1 VDSVFI
7 FLQIVLINLL
17 LSGDNAVVIAMA
29 SQQLPPKERKRAVW
43 WGALAAVGLRCL
55 LTLAAISLLQIPYL
69 QAIGAVLLL
78 YIAAKLLA
86 DAGQEGD
93 LHMPSKKSKSLA
105 QAIRTI
111 VAADFIMSLDNVL
124 AIAAVADGDTVLIL
138 LGIAISIPM
147 IIWGSQIL
155 GSLLHK
161 FPPLVYIGAGLLG
174 FAAGGMLVHD
184 PGMDALLFNGSR
196 TAAEAIPLLCIPF
209 VVIIGLLKRRT

>member
-1 VDSVFI
+1 MDSVLI

-69 QAIGAVLLL
+69 QAIGSVLLL

-93 LHMPSKKSKSLA
+93 LHMPSK
-105 QAIRTI
+105 
-111 VAADFIMSLDNVL
+111 
-124 AIAAVADGDTVLIL
+124 
-138 LGIAISIPM
+138 
-147 IIWGSQIL
+147 
-155 GSLLHK
+155 
-161 FPPLVYIGAGLLG
+161 
-174 FAAGGMLVHD
+174 
-184 PGMDALLFNGSR
+184 
-196 TAAEAIPLLCIPF
+196 
-209 VVIIGLLKRRT
+209 